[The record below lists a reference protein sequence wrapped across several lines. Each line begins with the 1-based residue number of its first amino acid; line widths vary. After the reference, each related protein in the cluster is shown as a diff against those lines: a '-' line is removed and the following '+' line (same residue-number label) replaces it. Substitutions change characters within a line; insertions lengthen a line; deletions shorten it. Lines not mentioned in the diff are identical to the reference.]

1 MDLYFVYLLRIY
13 QITQSKM
20 IDILNQIMEAK
31 LGTVILLVIA
41 QISLQI
47 GSFIYW
53 CITID
58 KKKWRLA
65 QSHGFLLVLP
75 FSLIKESKFMQ
86 Q

>member
-31 LGTVILLVIA
+31 LGTVIILVIA

-65 QSHGFLLVLP
+65 QSYGFLLVLP

>member
-1 MDLYFVYLLRIY
+1 
-13 QITQSKM
+13 M